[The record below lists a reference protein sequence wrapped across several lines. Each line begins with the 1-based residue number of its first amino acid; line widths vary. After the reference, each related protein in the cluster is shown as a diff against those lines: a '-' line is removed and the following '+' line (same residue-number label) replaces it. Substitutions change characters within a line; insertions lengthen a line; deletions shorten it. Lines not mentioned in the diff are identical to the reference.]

1 MAKNKKSNGG
11 QQPLSPEKY
20 IKTKGRLLPIH
31 ECLMNPDWEA
41 EKTANIIIA
50 RKHPNGNITV
60 CVYLVDLDRTGVKGT
75 DFHFNLDKSQ
85 YEEFIKL
92 VKEQMEMQV
101 VDYVLVHNIIYGA
114 VIFADLFDIL
124 PHKDFT
130 KTTQYFL
137 EEDTDD
143 IEYIEIQFGKR
154 GRPIFSDTEDDLEDD
169 FDEDF
174 EEVEDERYAYFKTL
188 EPLERRMLY
197 QEMSEKDLEINDHQA
212 FIDLIKLANTIVY
225 LDLCDPKIIEGYLAY
240 WDKIFDL
247 PIVEE
252 TELNNIELDSDDET
266 NEALFEFIE
275 CTKYQRSS
283 DSAEI
288 DPKITEIMK
297 NYSNNPYL
305 CYLYLKMMNKEENS
319 EIFVAHLNQ
328 YCSQFPDYPLL
339 KMENIRYRMK
349 NKEAI
354 TAKDILPK
362 IIFKGRKEVTDFELY
377 QYILLKTS
385 VESKPGNFNYLQAIE
400 DWTLDQ
406 PIDEDLIGQI
416 VFFLQMLKLEYLNI
430 HFQ

>member
-1 MAKNKKSNGG
+1 MAKNKKPSGG

-50 RKHPNGNITV
+50 RKHPNGNITS
-60 CVYLVDLDRTGVKGT
+60 CVYSVDLARAGVFGT
-75 DFHFNLDKSQ
+75 DYHFNYEKSE
-85 YEEFIKL
+85 YDEFIRSIKKQL
-92 VKEQMEMQV
+92 DLQV

-114 VIFADLFDIL
+114 IIFADLVNIL

-143 IEYIEIQFGKR
+143 IEYIEIEFGKR
-154 GRPIFSDTEDDLEDD
+154 GRPIFSDMEDDLEDD
-169 FDEDF
+169 FDDDID
-174 EEVEDERYAYFKTL
+174 EEEDERYAYFKSL
-188 EPLERRMLY
+188 EPLERRMLF
-197 QEMSEKDLEINDHQA
+197 QEMSEKDPDFNNSQD
-212 FIDLIKLANTIVY
+212 FIDLIKLTNTIVY
-225 LDLCDPKIIEGYLAY
+225 MDLCDPKIIEGYIAY

-252 TELNNIELDSDDET
+252 TELDDLESDEDIDET
-266 NEALFEFIE
+266 LFDFIE
-275 CTKYQRSS
+275 RAKYQISS

-297 NYSNNPYL
+297 NYSNNPYM
-305 CYLYLKMMNKEENS
+305 CYLYLKTMNTEENN
-319 EIFVAHLNQ
+319 ENFATHLNQ

-339 KMENIRYRMK
+339 KIEYIRYRMK
-349 NKEAI
+349 NNETI

-406 PIDEDLIGQI
+406 PLDEDLIGQI
-416 VFFLQMLKLEYLNI
+416 LFFLQMLKLEYLNI